1 MSTDSPLRDRYRF
14 LLEMALR
21 NRPGTLAAD
30 ILFTDRRGIERRLS
44 SVRAEYTVLL
54 FYDPACE
61 SCRAVER
68 WIAGSPVY
76 GDCIDRGRLK
86 VVAIYAGDDRRT
98 WLDGLGELPRSWIAG
113 YDPQL
118 RIVRSLSYDTG
129 GVPLLYLLDRDK
141 RVVLKEPRVD
151 ELEMWL
157 QRNAVK

>member
-1 MSTDSPLRDRYRF
+1 M
-14 LLEMALR
+14 
-21 NRPGTLAAD
+21 
-30 ILFTDRRGIERRLS
+30 
-44 SVRAEYTVLL
+44 LL

>member
-1 MSTDSPLRDRYRF
+1 
-14 LLEMALR
+14 MAR
-21 NRPGTLAAD
+21 RARGAA
-30 ILFTDRRGIERRLS
+30 
-44 SVRAEYTVLL
+44 
-54 FYDPACE
+54 
-61 SCRAVER
+61 
-68 WIAGSPVY
+68 
-76 GDCIDRGRLK
+76 
-86 VVAIYAGDDRRT
+86 
-98 WLDGLGELPRSWIAG
+98 RSWIAG